1 MIPSAKPEIP
11 LPESSQASSTPGDP
25 SIRIHRLAALQ
36 VLRPS
41 GESGVVITGLG
52 AMGQGLLYQISI
64 TPGLRCVAVA
74 ELKLERAS
82 AFLRSLGLPFEI
94 VHTRAQ
100 LVSAAERRVLAL
112 TDDGELAVQAPGAR
126 VLIESTDTIRESLAF
141 CRKAQ
146 AEGLHLV
153 MMNAEADL
161 LFGPLLLANA
171 RRAGRIYT
179 SCDGDQPGVVKRLV
193 DEAILWGLQPVLL
206 GNIKGFLDR
215 SSDPV
220 KIRPEAEK
228 RNLNPRMC
236 AAFTDGTKLN
246 IEAALMANACGG
258 LTDVIG
264 MHGPRAHQVREV
276 PELFDLPAL
285 RARGAPV
292 VDYIL
297 GAEPDGGVFVVGYC
311 DHPYQRQMLRYY
323 KMGDGPFYTLVRPMH
338 LCHVESM
345 RCVFEALAG
354 VSLMEPTHGLRT
366 NVFARAKRALKAGDL
381 LDGLG
386 GHAAYGLIENC
397 DPTALPVGLPVCLA
411 DGVRLRR
418 DIAQD
423 APILLDDVTD
433 DAQRTDFAA
442 YRSQFP
448 DMRTSA
454 P

>member
-1 MIPSAKPEIP
+1 M
-11 LPESSQASSTPGDP
+11 GVH
-25 SIRIHRLAALQ
+25 RIAALQ
-36 VLRPS
+36 ALRPQ

-74 ELKLERAS
+74 ELKLDRAGD
-82 AFLRSLGLPFEI
+82 FLRSLGLPFEI
-94 VHTRAQ
+94 VSTRAQ

-112 TDDGELAVQAPGAR
+112 TDDGELAVQAPGAQ
-126 VLIESTDTIRESLAF
+126 VLMESTNTIRESLAF

-161 LFGPLLLANA
+161 LFGPLLLAGA
-171 RRAGRIYT
+171 RSAGLIYT

-193 DEAILWGLQPVLL
+193 DEAILWGMEPVLL

-215 SSDPV
+215 TSDPV
-220 KIRPEAEK
+220 KIRPEADK
-228 RNLNPRMC
+228 RNLDPRMC
-236 AAFTDGTKLN
+236 AAFTDGTKLG

-258 LTDVIG
+258 RADVVG
-264 MHGPRAHQVREV
+264 MHGPRAAHVREV
-276 PELFDLPAL
+276 SELFDLAGL
-285 RARGAPV
+285 RARGAPT
-292 VDYIL
+292 VDYVL

-311 DHPYQRQMLRYY
+311 DHPYQRKMLRYY
-323 KMGDGPFYTLVRPMH
+323 KLGDGPFYTLVRPMH
-338 LCHVESM
+338 LCHVEAM

-354 VSLMEPTHGLRT
+354 VSLMEPVYGLRT
-366 NVFARAKRALKAGDL
+366 NVFARAKRTLQTGDL

-397 DPTALPVGLPVCLA
+397 DPTVLPAGLPIFLA
-411 DGVRLRR
+411 DDVRLKR

-423 APILLDDVTD
+423 EPIRLDDVTFD
-433 DAQRTDFAA
+433 DQRTDFRA
-442 YRSQFP
+442 YHSQFP
-448 DMRTSA
+448 TLRSSS